1 MVALHKDRSI
11 DDNRMNVKKI
21 LNFSNLCKKN
31 GCITIE
37 TYQLI
42 DISVNI
48 KYFSWQ
54 VQTKQSLDF

>member
-48 KYFSWQ
+48 KYFSW
-54 VQTKQSLDF
+54 